1 MKILSKM
8 QTFSCNGE
16 ELSLDR
22 VAERKVTSV
31 TVKYLS
37 ASRKVSASGIMGFF
51 GKKKIVQEEK
61 EFVINDEQGINIF
74 FTLGLNTVSIRF
86 WDRKEWNKVIDYD
99 EETLS
104 KKYLMTTVAPY
115 TINFH
120 IGNLKSVNWS

>member
-37 ASRKVSASGIMGFF
+37 ASRKVSAPGIMGFF